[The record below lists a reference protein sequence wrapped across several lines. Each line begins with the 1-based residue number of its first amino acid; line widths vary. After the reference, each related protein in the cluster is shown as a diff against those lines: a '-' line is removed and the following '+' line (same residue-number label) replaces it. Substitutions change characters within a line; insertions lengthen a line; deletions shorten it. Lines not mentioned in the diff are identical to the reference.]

1 MARFKPP
8 TPEEVSKIKAALG
21 LTGGMFAALLDL
33 HGGQTVRKW
42 QHGARTM
49 DFCQLYTIVNRRTG
63 RQITAEN
70 WRYEVQDLLQ

>member
-1 MARFKPP
+1 MARFNPP
-8 TPEEVSKIKAALG
+8 TGAEVTAIKNKLG

-42 QHGARTM
+42 QAGTRRM
-49 DFCQLYTIVNRRTG
+49 DFAQLYTIVHRRTG

-70 WRYEVQDLLQ
+70 WRYEIHDLL